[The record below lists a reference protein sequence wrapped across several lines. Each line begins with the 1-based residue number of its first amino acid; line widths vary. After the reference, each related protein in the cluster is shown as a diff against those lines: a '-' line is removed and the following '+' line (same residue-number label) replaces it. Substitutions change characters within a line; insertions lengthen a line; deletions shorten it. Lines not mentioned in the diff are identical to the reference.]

1 MGTMYLY
8 WGQYVNN
15 ALAPGVGCGRM
26 AAMIAASPKSRLRN
40 RIKEFRLARQWSLEK
55 LGLRADTTRQ
65 QIYKLENGELRLSQE
80 WMERLAKAFGDGV
93 RPADLLPDQEL
104 KRSVP
109 TTARQLVAPP
119 NQSELTFE
127 DRDYRSGPR
136 DLPILGYVKAG
147 QVGLF
152 IDQGER
158 QGVTVRPEAL
168 RDVRTAYAVRVH
180 DTSMSPAFEPGY
192 VLHVDPTR
200 PVRPGDNV
208 VIQTVDGQAF
218 IKRLVRRTERSIMCE
233 QFNPRE
239 PVEYKPSKVRAIH
252 MVVGCAMVEI

>member
-1 MGTMYLY
+1 M
-8 WGQYVNN
+8 N
-15 ALAPGVGCGRM
+15 AAQ
-26 AAMIAASPKSRLRN
+26 KNRLRN
-40 RIKEFRLARQWSLEK
+40 RIKELRLVRNWSLEK
-55 LGLRADTTRQ
+55 LGQRADTTRQ

-93 RPADLLPDQEL
+93 RPADLLPNQDFLAPSASRE
-104 KRSVP
+104 
-109 TTARQLVAPP
+109 ALVT
-119 NQSELTFE
+119 QSHEGLVFE

-147 QVGLF
+147 QEGLF

-208 VIQTVDGQAF
+208 VIQLADGQAF
-218 IKRLVRRTERSIMCE
+218 IKRLVRRTERIITCE
-233 QFNPRE
+233 QFNPRQPME
-239 PVEYKPSKVRAIH
+239 FKPAKVRAIH
-252 MVVGCAMVEI
+252 MVVGCAMVEV

>member
-1 MGTMYLY
+1 
-8 WGQYVNN
+8 
-15 ALAPGVGCGRM
+15 
-26 AAMIAASPKSRLRN
+26 MIAASQKTRLRN

-55 LGLRADTTRQ
+55 LGERAGTTRQ

-80 WMERLAKAFGDGV
+80 WMERIAKAFGDGL

-104 KRSVP
+104 KRPVHN
-109 TTARQLVAPP
+109 TARELVASQ
-119 NQSELTFE
+119 NQSTLTFE

-147 QVGLF
+147 QMGLF

-180 DTSMSPAFEPGY
+180 DVSMSPAFEPGY

-218 IKRLVRRTERSIMCE
+218 IKRLVRRTDRVVICE

-239 PVEYKPSKVRAIH
+239 PMEFKPAKVKAIH
-252 MVVGCAMVEI
+252 MVVGCAMVEV

>member
-1 MGTMYLY
+1 M
-8 WGQYVNN
+8 N
-15 ALAPGVGCGRM
+15 AAPQK
-26 AAMIAASPKSRLRN
+26 PRLRN
-40 RIKEFRLARQWSLEK
+40 RIKEYRLARQWSLEK
-55 LGLRADTTRQ
+55 LGERAGTTRQ

-80 WMERLAKAFGDGV
+80 WMERIAKAFGGDV
-93 RPADLLPDQEL
+93 RPADLLPEQDSKKPISSVSRRAGPSSDQ
-104 KRSVP
+104 
-109 TTARQLVAPP
+109 AGIGGW
-119 NQSELTFE
+119 
-127 DRDYRSGPR
+127 DYRSGPR
-136 DLPILGYVKAG
+136 DLPILGHVKAG

-180 DTSMSPAFEPGY
+180 DVSMSPAFEPGY

-200 PVRPGDNV
+200 PIKPGDNV

-218 IKRLVRRTERSIMCE
+218 IKRLVRRTERVIICE

-239 PVEYKPSKVRAIH
+239 PMEFKPAKVRALH
-252 MVVGCAMVEI
+252 MVVGCAMVEV

>member
-1 MGTMYLY
+1 MI
-8 WGQYVNN
+8 V
-15 ALAPGVGCGRM
+15 APQ
-26 AAMIAASPKSRLRN
+26 KSRLRN
-40 RIKEFRLARQWSLEK
+40 RIKEYRLGRHWSLEK
-55 LGLRADTTRQ
+55 LGERAGTTRQ

-80 WMERLAKAFGDGV
+80 WMERLAKAFGGDM
-93 RPADLLPDQEL
+93 RPADLLPEQDSKKPSSAASRRAGASSGQAGMEGW
-104 KRSVP
+104 
-109 TTARQLVAPP
+109 
-119 NQSELTFE
+119 
-127 DRDYRSGPR
+127 DYRSGPR
-136 DLPILGYVKAG
+136 DLPILGHVKAG

-180 DTSMSPAFEPGY
+180 DVSMSPAFEPGY

-200 PVRPGDNV
+200 PVKPGDNV

-218 IKRLVRRTERSIMCE
+218 IKRLVRRTERVLICE

-239 PVEYKPSKVRAIH
+239 PMEFKPAKVRAIH
-252 MVVGCAMVEI
+252 MVVGCAMVEV

>member
-1 MGTMYLY
+1 
-8 WGQYVNN
+8 
-15 ALAPGVGCGRM
+15 
-26 AAMIAASPKSRLRN
+26 MIAASQKSRLRN
-40 RIKEFRLARQWSLEK
+40 RIKELRLARQWSLEK
-55 LGLRADTTRQ
+55 LGERADTTRQ

-93 RPADLLPDQEL
+93 RPADLLPDADV
-104 KRSVP
+104 KKPP
-109 TTARQLVAPP
+109 TPTSRDLVA
-119 NQSELTFE
+119 SSGHSALTFE
-127 DRDYRSGPR
+127 DREFRSGPR

-200 PVRPGDNV
+200 PIRAGDNV

-218 IKRLVRRTERSIMCE
+218 IKRLVRRTERVIICE

-239 PVEYKPSKVRAIH
+239 PMEFKPTKVKAIH
-252 MVVGCAMVEI
+252 MVVGCAMVEV

>member
-1 MGTMYLY
+1 MLHRR
-8 WGQYVNN
+8 N
-15 ALAPGVGCGRM
+15 PGSGIGSR
-26 AAMIAASPKSRLRN
+26 IAAPQKSRLRN

-55 LGLRADTTRQ
+55 LGERADTTRQ

-80 WMERLAKAFGDGV
+80 WMERIAKAFGDGM
-93 RPADLLPDQEL
+93 RAADLLPDQEM
-104 KRSVP
+104 KGP
-109 TTARQLVAPP
+109 TATTSQELIAPSNQTA
-119 NQSELTFE
+119 LTFE
-127 DRDYRSGPR
+127 ERDYRSGPR

-158 QGVTVRPEAL
+158 QGVTMRPEAL

-180 DTSMSPAFEPGY
+180 DVSMSPAFEPGY

-218 IKRLVRRTERSIMCE
+218 IKRLVRRTERVIICE

-239 PVEYKPSKVRAIH
+239 PMEFKPSKVKAIH
-252 MVVGCAMVEI
+252 MVVGCAMVEV

>member
-1 MGTMYLY
+1 M
-8 WGQYVNN
+8 NI
-15 ALAPGVGCGRM
+15 APQK
-26 AAMIAASPKSRLRN
+26 PRLKN

-55 LGLRADTTRQ
+55 LGTRAGTTRQ

-80 WMERLAKAFGDGV
+80 WMERIAKALGDGL
-93 RPADLLPDQEL
+93 RAADLLPDQEL
-104 KRSVP
+104 KRPVP
-109 TTARQLVAPP
+109 TTARELVAGQ
-119 NQSELTFE
+119 NQTGVSFE
-127 DRDYRSGPR
+127 ERDYRSGPR

-168 RDVRTAYAVRVH
+168 REVRTAYAVRVH

-200 PVRPGDNV
+200 PVKPGDNV
-208 VIQTVDGQAF
+208 VIQLSDGQAF
-218 IKRLVRRTERSIMCE
+218 IKRLVRRTERVVACE

-239 PVEYKPSKVRAIH
+239 PMEFKTAKVRAIH
-252 MVVGCAMVEI
+252 MVVGCTMVEI

>member
-1 MGTMYLY
+1 M
-8 WGQYVNN
+8 N
-15 ALAPGVGCGRM
+15 
-26 AAMIAASPKSRLRN
+26 AASQKSRLRN
-40 RIKEFRLARQWSLEK
+40 RIKEYRQARHWSLEK
-55 LGLRADTTRQ
+55 LGERAGTTRQ

-80 WMERLAKAFGDGV
+80 WMERLAKAFGDGM
-93 RPADLLPDQEL
+93 RAADLLPEEDG

-109 TTARQLVAPP
+109 KTTRELVAGK
-119 NQSELTFE
+119 NHSGLSFE
-127 DRDYRSGPR
+127 EREYRPGPR

-158 QGVTVRPEAL
+158 QGVTVRPEVL
-168 RDVRTAYAVRVH
+168 RDVKTAYAVRVH

-200 PVRPGDNV
+200 PVKPGDNV
-208 VIQTVDGQAF
+208 VIQLTDGQAF
-218 IKRLVRRTERSIMCE
+218 IKRLVRRTERVITCE

-239 PVEYKPSKVRAIH
+239 PMEFKPAKVRAIH

>member
-1 MGTMYLY
+1 
-8 WGQYVNN
+8 
-15 ALAPGVGCGRM
+15 
-26 AAMIAASPKSRLRN
+26 MIAATQKSRLRN
-40 RIKEFRLARQWSLEK
+40 RIKEYRLSRQWSLEK
-55 LGLRADTTRQ
+55 LGERAGTTRQ

-80 WMERLAKAFGDGV
+80 WMERIAKAFGGDV
-93 RPADLLPDQEL
+93 RPADLLPDADA
-104 KRSVP
+104 KRPAGAS
-109 TTARQLVAPP
+109 TRDAAASSR
-119 NQSELTFE
+119 SGLTFE
-127 DRDYRSGPR
+127 ERGFRAGPR

-168 RDVRTAYAVRVH
+168 RDVSTAYAVRVH
-180 DTSMSPAFEPGY
+180 DVSMSPAFEPGY

-200 PVRPGDNV
+200 PVKPGDNV

-218 IKRLVRRTERSIMCE
+218 IKRLSRRTERVIICE

-239 PVEYKPSKVRAIH
+239 PMEFKPAKVRAIH
-252 MVVGCAMVEI
+252 MVVGCAMVEV

>member
-1 MGTMYLY
+1 MGTISIHF
-8 WGQYVNN
+8 GDIVNN
-15 ALAPGVGCGRM
+15 PLASAPGYGKIG
-26 AAMIAASPKSRLRN
+26 AMIAAPQKSKLRN

-55 LGLRADTTRQ
+55 LGERADTTRQ

-80 WMERLAKAFGDGV
+80 WMERLAKAFGDGM
-93 RPADLLPDQEL
+93 RPADLLPDQDV
-104 KRSVP
+104 KRPVP
-109 TTARQLVAPP
+109 TSRESGGLS
-119 NQSELTFE
+119 NQATLTFE

-152 IDQGER
+152 MDQGER

-180 DTSMSPAFEPGY
+180 DVSMSPAFEPGY

-218 IKRLVRRTERSIMCE
+218 IKRLVRRTERVIICE

-239 PVEYKPSKVRAIH
+239 PMEFKPSKVKAIH
-252 MVVGCAMVEI
+252 MVVGCAMVEV

>member
-1 MGTMYLY
+1 
-8 WGQYVNN
+8 
-15 ALAPGVGCGRM
+15 
-26 AAMIAASPKSRLRN
+26 MIAAPQKSRLRN

-55 LGLRADTTRQ
+55 LGERAGTTRQ

-80 WMERLAKAFGDGV
+80 WMERIAKAFGDGM
-93 RPADLLPDQEL
+93 RAADLLPDQEV
-104 KRSVP
+104 KRPVP
-109 TTARQLVAPP
+109 TGARESAAPS
-119 NQSELTFE
+119 NQSALSFE
-127 DRDYRSGPR
+127 DREYRSGPR

-180 DTSMSPAFEPGY
+180 DVSMSPAFEPGY

-218 IKRLVRRTERSIMCE
+218 IKRLVRRTERVVICE

-239 PVEYKPSKVRAIH
+239 PMEFKPAKVTAIH
-252 MVVGCAMVEI
+252 MVVGCAMVEV

>member
-1 MGTMYLY
+1 MSTSLLRRPANLS
-8 WGQYVNN
+8 Q
-15 ALAPGVGCGRM
+15 CGPM
-26 AAMIAASPKSRLRN
+26 TAASQKPRLRN
-40 RIKEFRLARQWSLEK
+40 RIKELRLARHWSLEK
-55 LGLRADTTRQ
+55 LGTRAETTRQ
-65 QIYKLENGELRLSQE
+65 QIYKLENGELRLSQG
-80 WMERLAKAFGDGV
+80 WMERLAAAFGDGV

-104 KRSVP
+104 QSPVP
-109 TTARQLVAPP
+109 SASRGLVAPS
-119 NQSELTFE
+119 NRSALSFE
-127 DRDYRSGPR
+127 EREYRSGPR

-168 RDVRTAYAVRVH
+168 RDVSTAYAVRVH

-208 VIQTVDGQAF
+208 VIQTTDGQAF
-218 IKRLVRRTERSIMCE
+218 IKRLVR
-233 QFNPRE
+233 
-239 PVEYKPSKVRAIH
+239 
-252 MVVGCAMVEI
+252 

>member
-1 MGTMYLY
+1 MT
-8 WGQYVNN
+8 
-15 ALAPGVGCGRM
+15 AAPQK
-26 AAMIAASPKSRLRN
+26 PRLRN

-55 LGLRADTTRQ
+55 LGERADTTRQ

-80 WMERLAKAFGDGV
+80 WMERIAKAFGDGV
-93 RPADLLPDQEL
+93 RPADLLPEHDVKWPIPAASRDMAGSAL
-104 KRSVP
+104 S
-109 TTARQLVAPP
+109 
-119 NQSELTFE
+119 FE
-127 DRDYRSGPR
+127 ERDYRSGPR
-136 DLPILGYVKAG
+136 DLPILGFVKAG
-147 QVGLF
+147 KEGLF

-200 PVRPGDNV
+200 PVRPGDNI

-218 IKRLVRRTERSIMCE
+218 IKRLVRRTERVIICE

-239 PVEYKPSKVRAIH
+239 PMEFKPMKVKAIH
-252 MVVGCAMVEI
+252 MVVGCAMVEV

>member
-1 MGTMYLY
+1 MGTLSTRHLPFARDES
-8 WGQYVNN
+8 QYV
-15 ALAPGVGCGRM
+15 V
-26 AAMIAASPKSRLRN
+26 MIAAPQKSRLRN
-40 RIKEFRLARQWSLEK
+40 RIKELRLARQWSLEK
-55 LGLRADTTRQ
+55 LGTRADTTRQ

-80 WMERLAKAFGDGV
+80 WMERLAKAFGDGI

-104 KRSVP
+104 KKTP
-109 TTARQLVAPP
+109 GTASRELVASQ
-119 NQSELTFE
+119 NQSGLSFE
-127 DRDYRSGPR
+127 ERDYRSGPR

-200 PVRPGDNV
+200 PVKAGDNV
-208 VIQTVDGQAF
+208 VIQTTDGQAF
-218 IKRLVRRTERSIMCE
+218 IKRLTRRTERVLICE

-239 PVEYKPSKVRAIH
+239 PMEFKPSKVRSIH

>member
-1 MGTMYLY
+1 M
-8 WGQYVNN
+8 N
-15 ALAPGVGCGRM
+15 AAPQ
-26 AAMIAASPKSRLRN
+26 KSRLRN
-40 RIKEFRLARQWSLEK
+40 RIKEYRLARQWSLEK
-55 LGLRADTTRQ
+55 LGERAGTTRQ

-80 WMERLAKAFGDGV
+80 WMERIAKAFGGDL
-93 RPADLLPDQEL
+93 RPADLLPEPDSKKPSSSASRRAGAASSQAGLEGW
-104 KRSVP
+104 
-109 TTARQLVAPP
+109 
-119 NQSELTFE
+119 
-127 DRDYRSGPR
+127 DYRSGPR
-136 DLPILGYVKAG
+136 DLPILGHVKAG

-180 DTSMSPAFEPGY
+180 DVSMSPAFEPGY

-200 PVRPGDNV
+200 PVKPGDNV

-218 IKRLVRRTERSIMCE
+218 IKRLVRRTERVIICE

-239 PVEYKPSKVRAIH
+239 PMEFKPTKVRALH
-252 MVVGCAMVEI
+252 MVVGCAMVEV